1 MRGMRPA
8 ALVAALTAGTGYTLY
23 GRPAKKESSPS
34 ASGAAAAAAA
44 GAAAAPTAPA
54 AAGPAGLADPGADTE
69 HIVNW
74 SNTHAVALP
83 AAAYAQP
90 ASLADLATTVSDAA
104 ARGAPL
110 RPVGSALSPNALG
123 LSPRGMVN
131 VGLMDEVLSVDTATR
146 TATVQAGARVA
157 DIVPALRAHGLTLPV
172 YASIS
177 EQQLGGLTQVGA
189 HGSGA
194 TVPPSDEAVVGMT
207 VVTPAGGVTRLTTDD
222 PDGGERLRLSRVG
235 LGAVGVV
242 ADLTL
247 RVVEDHRLV
256 ERSWVESRD
265 AVAAAHA
272 GRLRAHKYLR
282 YMWIPHTDAVVVV
295 TADVVPPGVS
305 DADAVEGAGGA
316 AAGTPDSRLGPAR
329 SLLTEA
335 LASRGRSSPTAAD
348 IAGLGWT
355 ELRDELLALDPLEPI
370 WVARVNAAE
379 AAYWAAAAGARVG
392 PVHTIL
398 GFDCGGEQW
407 VSEVALPVPAE
418 KPTTDVTFV
427 RDLLD
432 QIEADAIPA
441 HAPIEQRWSAGSSSP
456 MSPVAGP
463 PDSLHTWVGII
474 MYLPARLGGGGS
486 GGGSDASSG
495 TAPPGGPSRAAVTA
509 AFAAYKRALAERHW
523 VRYGAVEH
531 WAKVELPADEADA
544 AALRARVDRRFPVA
558 AFTALRDEVDPA
570 RLLSNPLLDA
580 IFGEGEGGR
589 PRPRGPAGKEER
601 KAGG

>member
-1 MRGMRPA
+1 M
-8 ALVAALTAGTGYTLY
+8 
-23 GRPAKKESSPS
+23 
-34 ASGAAAAAAA
+34 
-44 GAAAAPTAPA
+44 
-54 AAGPAGLADPGADTE
+54 
-69 HIVNW
+69 VNW
-74 SNTHAVALP
+74 SNTHAVTLP
-83 AAAYAQP
+83 TASYAQP
-90 ASLADLATTVSDAA
+90 SSLADLATAVSTAA
-104 ARGAPL
+104 ARGTPL

-131 VGLMDEVLSVDTATR
+131 VGLMDAVVEVDTGTRRATI
-146 TATVQAGARVA
+146 QAGARVA
-157 DIVPALRAHGLTLPV
+157 DIVPALRAQGLTLPV

-194 TVPPSDEAVVGMT
+194 TVPPSDEAVVAMT
-207 VVTPAGGVTRLTTDD
+207 MVTPAGGVTRLAADD
-222 PDGGERLRLSRVG
+222 SDGGARLRLARVG

-256 ERSWVESRD
+256 ERSWVEGRG

-272 GRLRAHKYLR
+272 GRLREHKYLR

-305 DADAVEGAGGA
+305 DEDAVAGAGGA
-316 AAGTPDSRLGPAR
+316 AGGTPDSRLAPAR
-329 SLLTEA
+329 ALLTEA
-335 LASRGRSSPTAAD
+335 LAARGRAEPTADD
-348 IAGLGWT
+348 IGGLGWT
-355 ELRDELLALDPLEPI
+355 ELRDELLALDPLAPA

-407 VSEVALPVPAE
+407 VSEVALPVPADR
-418 KPTTDVTFV
+418 PDADVAFV
-427 RDLLD
+427 RGLLD

-463 PDSLHTWVGII
+463 PGSLHTWVGII
-474 MYLPARLGGGGS
+474 MYLPARLGDGGGE
-486 GGGSDASSG
+486 GGRGA
-495 TAPPGGPSRAAVTA
+495 PGGTSRAAVTA

-523 VRYGAVEH
+523 VRAGAVEH
-531 WAKVELPADEADA
+531 WAKVEMPVDEADA
-544 AALRARVDRRFPVA
+544 AALRARVDRRYPVA

-580 IFGEGEGGR
+580 IFGEGDGAAQSPAEGE
-589 PRPRGPAGKEER
+589 GKEQR

>member
-23 GRPAKKESSPS
+23 GRPAKKATTPS
-34 ASGAAAAAAA
+34 EPGAAAAAP
-44 GAAAAPTAPA
+44 AAAAA
-54 AAGPAGLADPGADTE
+54 ASQAGIAVAGGSAADME

-74 SNTHAVALP
+74 SNTHAVTLP

-90 ASLADLATTVSDAA
+90 ASLADLATTVADAA
-104 ARGAPL
+104 TRGTPL

-131 VGLMDEVLSVDTATR
+131 VGLMDEVLVVDAAKR

-157 DIVPALRAHGLTLPV
+157 DIVPVLRSHGLTLPV

-177 EQQLGGLTQVGA
+177 EQQLGGLSQVGA
-189 HGSGA
+189 HGTGA

-207 VVTPAGGVTRLTTDD
+207 LVSPAGGVTRLAVDD
-222 PDGGERLRLSRVG
+222 PDGGARLRLSRVG

-272 GRLRAHKYLR
+272 ERLRAHKYLR

-316 AAGTPDSRLGPAR
+316 PAGTPDSRLAPAR

-335 LASRGRSSPTAAD
+335 LAARGRSSPTTAD
-348 IAGLGWT
+348 INGLGWT
-355 ELRDELLALDPLEPI
+355 ELRDELLALDPLEPG
-370 WVARVNAAE
+370 WVARVNATE

-407 VSEVALPVPAE
+407 VSEVALPVPAD
-418 KPTTDVTFV
+418 KPTTDVAFV

-432 QIEADAIPA
+432 TIEADAIPA

-474 MYLPARLGGGGS
+474 MYLPARLGDSNNGGGGDAKGS
-486 GGGSDASSG
+486 GGVAPPSG
-495 TAPPGGPSRAAVTA
+495 TSRAAVTA
-509 AFAAYKRALAERHW
+509 AFAAYRRALAERHW

-544 AALRARVDRRFPVA
+544 AALRARVNRRFPVA
-558 AFTALRDEVDPA
+558 AFTALRDEVDPS

-580 IFGEGEGGR
+580 IFGEGKGRLSPPGG
-589 PRPRGPAGKEER
+589 AAQKEQR

>member
-1 MRGMRPA
+1 MRGVRPA

-23 GRPAKKESSPS
+23 GRPAKKDRATPPPPD
-34 ASGAAAAAAA
+34 ASAAAAA
-44 GAAAAPTAPA
+44 
-54 AAGPAGLADPGADTE
+54 ADTE

-74 SNTHAVALP
+74 SNTHAVTLP

-90 ASLADLATTVSDAA
+90 TSLADLATTVSAAA

-123 LSPRGMVN
+123 LSARGMVN
-131 VGLMDEVLSVDTATR
+131 VGLMDEVLSVDAATR
-146 TATVQAGARVA
+146 TATIQAGARVA
-157 DIVPALRAHGLTLPV
+157 DVVPALRAHGMTLPV

-207 VVTPAGGVTRLTTDD
+207 LVTPAGGVTRLTTDD
-222 PDGGERLRLSRVG
+222 ADGGARLRLSRVG

-242 ADLTL
+242 AELTL
-247 RVVEDHRLV
+247 RVVDDHRLV
-256 ERSWVESRD
+256 ERSWVEGRD
-265 AVAAAHA
+265 AVAAAHVD
-272 GRLRAHKYLR
+272 RLRAHKYVR

-305 DADAVEGAGGA
+305 DEEALEGAGGGP
-316 AAGTPDSRLGPAR
+316 AGTPDSRLAPAR
-329 SLLTEA
+329 ALLTEA

-355 ELRDELLALDPLEPI
+355 ELRDELLALDPLEPR

-407 VSEVALPVPAE
+407 VSEVALPVPAD
-418 KPTTDVTFV
+418 KPTADVAFV
-427 RDLLD
+427 RDVLD

-474 MYLPARLGGGGS
+474 MYLPARLGDGGG
-486 GGGSDASSG
+486 GASAG
-495 TAPPGGPSRAAVTA
+495 GGPSRAAVTA

-523 VRYGAVEH
+523 ARYGAVEH

-544 AALRARVDRRFPVA
+544 AALQARVRRRFPVA

-570 RLLSNPLLDA
+570 RLLSSPLLDA
-580 IFGEGEGGR
+580 IFGEAEGRR
-589 PRPRGPAGKEER
+589 PSPAATAKEQR
-601 KAGG
+601 KVGG